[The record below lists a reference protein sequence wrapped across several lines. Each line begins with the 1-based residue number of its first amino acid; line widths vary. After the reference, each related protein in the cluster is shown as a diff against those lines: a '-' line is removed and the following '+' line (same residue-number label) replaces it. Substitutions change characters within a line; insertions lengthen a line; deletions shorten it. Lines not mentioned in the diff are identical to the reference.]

1 MSGIEF
7 PRRLFITGTDTGVG
21 KTMVSAI
28 LLAGLGGTYWK
39 PVQTGTEQGTDAEWI
54 RRATGLGTDHFLP
67 ETYRLRRPLSPHAA
81 AALEGVRITLDAFH
95 APATE
100 GALTVEGAG
109 GIMVPLNEREFM
121 LDLMKR
127 LGFPVLLVARRALG
141 TINHTLLSIDQ
152 LRRSGLEVF
161 GVVMNSP
168 PGDVPPTL
176 PPSPEGERLPLS
188 NRQAIAFYGKVRV
201 LAEIAPLPEIT
212 PGALREAFAH
222 HFGKGSQDG

>member
-7 PRRLFITGTDTGVG
+7 PRRLFIAGTDTGVG

-28 LLAGLGGTYWK
+28 LLAGLGGMYWK
-39 PVQTGTEQGTDAEWI
+39 PIQTGTEQGTDAEWI
-54 RRATGLGTDHFLP
+54 RRATGLGADHFLP

-81 AALEGVRITLDAFH
+81 AALEGARITLDAFH

-100 GALTVEGAG
+100 GTLIAEGAG

-127 LGFPVLLVARRALG
+127 LGFPILLVARRALG
-141 TINHTLLSIDQ
+141 TINHTLLSIEQ
-152 LRRSGLEVF
+152 IRRHGLEVF

-168 PGDVPPTL
+168 AGDAPPAL
-176 PPSPEGERLPLS
+176 PPSPQDERFPLS
-188 NRQAIAFYGKVRV
+188 NQQAIAFYGKVRV
-201 LAEIAPLPEIT
+201 LAEIESLPEIT
-212 PGALREAFAH
+212 PRALRDAFEH
-222 HFGKGSQDG
+222 HFEKGSHHG